1 MHPDLAI
8 KVEAEFNKLVTAG
21 LQRKYNT
28 NSGLT
33 NVVPVLKQNEQIQ
46 VYIDFRDLNKACPK
60 DDFLVPHMKMLVDSK
75 TYYETF
81 SFMDGYLGYNK
92 IKIHLEDKEMTALSP
107 KSVFL
112 SKLCYLT

>member
-1 MHPDLAI
+1 
-8 KVEAEFNKLVTAG
+8 
-21 LQRKYNT
+21 
-28 NSGLT
+28 
-33 NVVPVLKQNEQIQ
+33 
-46 VYIDFRDLNKACPK
+46 
-60 DDFLVPHMKMLVDSK
+60 MKMLVDSK

-112 SKLCYLT
+112 SKLCYLTWWMQGLHIDEIFIFEEILGGTGEC